1 MLNIKSE
8 IKNKITKLKNIDSN
22 EIEYVINDELSK
34 ASIYT
39 YINPKDKLVLKDE
52 ILSEILGYGKIEK
65 YIKDKSVSEIMINGI
80 SNVFVERDGQIIE
93 TDLKLSYEEIDNII
107 EKIASEVNKSISIAK
122 PILDARLKDGS
133 RVNVVGKPVAL
144 NGPIVTIRKF
154 SNSLLNID
162 DLISNETI
170 TSEVSNFLEYIVE
183 KKYNIF
189 ISGGTGSGKTT
200 LLNIISNFIN
210 EDERVITIEDSAELK
225 INNVKNIV
233 TLETRDGN
241 ANGENGITIRDLLIT
256 SLRMRPDRIIVGEVR
271 GTETF
276 DMLQAM
282 NTGHEGSLSTGH
294 ANSSNDMLTRLES
307 MVIMA
312 YDLPL
317 EAIKRQIA
325 SAIDI
330 IIHISRNEEG
340 KRKVVEINQII
351 NYSDGKYNINKLFTY
366 DYNKNKI
373 IKVGNLIA
381 K

>member
-1 MLNIKSE
+1 MLDVKSK
-8 IKNKITKLKNIDSN
+8 IKNKITKLDDFNKD
-22 EIEYVINDELSK
+22 EIEYVINEEISK
-34 ASIYT
+34 ASLLT
-39 YINPKDKLVLKDE
+39 YIDKDKKEEIKNDILDE
-52 ILSEILGYGKIEK
+52 IIGYGKIEK
-65 YIKDKSVSEIMINGI
+65 FINDSDVSEIMINGI
-80 SNVFVERDGQIIE
+80 NDIFIEKHGQIIQ
-93 TDLKLSYEEIDNII
+93 TNIHLTYAEIDNII
-107 EKIASEVNKSISIAK
+107 EKIASEVNKMISIAR

-133 RVNVVGKPVAL
+133 RVNIVGKPVAL

-154 SNSLLNID
+154 SKELLSAS
-162 DLISNETI
+162 DLINNGTI
-170 TSEVSNFLEYIVE
+170 TSEVGEFLKYIV
-183 KKYNIF
+183 KNKYNIF

-200 LLNIISNFIN
+200 LLNIMSNFIG

-225 INNVKNIV
+225 INHIKNLV
-233 TLETRDGN
+233 SLETRDGN
-241 ANGENGITIRDLLIT
+241 INGDNKISIRDLLIT

-271 GTETF
+271 GSETF

-294 ANSSNDMLTRLES
+294 ANSSRDMLTRLES

-330 IIHISRNEEG
+330 IIHISRNSEG
-340 KRKVVEINQII
+340 NRKIVEISQISG
-351 NYSDGKYNINKLFTY
+351 YEDGHYVMNEIYKY
-366 DYNKNKI
+366 DYNKNEI
-373 IKVGNLIA
+373 IKMGGLIA

>member
-1 MLNIKSE
+1 MLDVKSK
-8 IKNKITKLKNIDSN
+8 IKNKITKLDDFNKD
-22 EIEYVINDELSK
+22 EIEYVINEEISK
-34 ASIYT
+34 ASLLT
-39 YINPKDKLVLKDE
+39 YIDKDKKEEIKNDILDE
-52 ILSEILGYGKIEK
+52 IIGYGKIEK
-65 YIKDKSVSEIMINGI
+65 FINDNDVSEIMINGI
-80 SNVFVERDGQIIE
+80 NDIFIEKHGQIIQ
-93 TDLKLSYEEIDNII
+93 TNIHLTYVEIDNII
-107 EKIASEVNKSISIAK
+107 EKIASEVNKMISIAR

-133 RVNVVGKPVAL
+133 RVNIVGKPVAL

-154 SNSLLNID
+154 SKELLSAS
-162 DLISNETI
+162 DLINNGTI
-170 TSEVSNFLEYIVE
+170 TSEVGEFLKYVV
-183 KKYNIF
+183 KNKYNIF

-200 LLNIISNFIN
+200 LLNIMSNFIE

-225 INNVKNIV
+225 INHIKNLV
-233 TLETRDGN
+233 SLETRDGN
-241 ANGENGITIRDLLIT
+241 INGDNKISIRDLLIT

-271 GTETF
+271 GSETF

-294 ANSSNDMLTRLES
+294 ANSSRDMLTRLES

-330 IIHISRNEEG
+330 IIHISRNSEGNRKIVEISQISGYEEG
-340 KRKVVEINQII
+340 HYVMNEI
-351 NYSDGKYNINKLFTY
+351 YKY
-366 DYNKNKI
+366 DYNKNEI
-373 IKVGNLIA
+373 IKVGGLIA